1 MALVKVSLASGNEV
15 EIEMPG
21 DKADELVATFA
32 RAIAEGKLPGN
43 RTIIDANQSFY
54 IDFSK
59 VAIVR
64 REF

>member
-1 MALVKVSLASGNEV
+1 MALVKVSLASGNEI

-21 DKADELVATFA
+21 EKADELVATFA
-32 RAIAEGKLPGN
+32 RAVADGKVPGN
-43 RTIIDANQSFY
+43 RTIIDSNQSFY

-59 VAIVR
+59 VAIIR

>member
-1 MALVKVSLASGNEV
+1 MALVKIALSSGGEV

-21 DKADELVATFA
+21 ERADELVASFA
-32 RAIAEGKLPGN
+32 RFVSKGEIADK
-43 RTIIDANQSFY
+43 RTILSPAQSFY

-59 VAIVR
+59 VAIIR

>member
-1 MALVKVSLASGNEV
+1 MALVKLTLSGGGEV
-15 EIEMPG
+15 ELEMPG
-21 DKADELVATFA
+21 EKADELVASFA
-32 RAIAEGKLPGN
+32 RAVAENKVPGN

-59 VAIVR
+59 VAIAR